1 MVHKTI
7 LENVRDVVAASSSLL
22 ESAQNDIIWLLPP
35 QMLVFAG
42 QFGLTNQTKALM
54 AKGGR
59 VRGVT
64 EISGPDL
71 HVVRELLDFG
81 EEVRHVDQYQGEF
94 MLVVDKRESISSIP
108 QQGVDIGALSL
119 DDRVVGFWTDDLSY
133 AEYLFTTFEAAWNEA
148 VDAYKRI
155 NELLG
160 QSSPQI

>member
-1 MVHKTI
+1 MVHKTL
-7 LENVRDVVAASSSLL
+7 LEDVRDVIAASLSLL
-22 ESAQNDIIWLLPP
+22 ESAQNDVIWLLPP
-35 QMLVFAG
+35 QMLVYAS
-42 QFGLTNQTKALM
+42 QFGLTNQAKALIE
-54 AKGGR
+54 KGGR
-59 VRGVT
+59 VRGIT
-64 EISGPDL
+64 EISGTDL
-71 HVVRELLDFG
+71 RVVRELVDVG
-81 EEVRHVDQYQGEF
+81 QDVRHVDQYRGEL

-133 AEYLFTTFEAAWNEA
+133 AEYLFTTLEAAWNEA